1 MKNNMTA
8 ANLRSA
14 YGGES
19 MAYQRY
25 KAWGKIAMQ
34 EGFRNVSR
42 LFNAIAYA
50 EEVHAGNHFK
60 AHKDIEGDFLVPA
73 MGGFGI
79 GNTSLNLGKAIS
91 GELFEVNE
99 MYATYIA
106 TAEFQQEE
114 GAKKSF
120 TWAREAEKIHADLF
134 KEAKLSV
141 DMGKDVGFN
150 EVHICSICGYT
161 TVGPIPEKCPVCGAE
176 KTKFVSF

>member
-14 YGGES
+14 FGGES

-25 KAWGKIAMQ
+25 KVWGKKAME
-34 EGFRNVSR
+34 EGFHNVSR

-50 EEVHAGNHFK
+50 EEVHAGNHFN
-60 AHKDIEGDFLVPA
+60 AHKDIEGDFLVPS

-79 GNTSLNLGKAIS
+79 GNTSLNLAKAIS

-99 MYATYIA
+99 MYATYIKV
-106 TAEFQQEE
+106 AEFQQEE

-120 TWAREAEKIHADLF
+120 TWAREAEKIHADLYN
-134 KEAKLSV
+134 EAKKSV
-141 DMGKDVGFN
+141 DSGMDVGFN
-150 EVHICSICGYT
+150 EVHICSVCGYT
-161 TVGPIPEKCPVCGAE
+161 TVGPTPEKCPLCGAD
-176 KTKFVSF
+176 KTKFVNF